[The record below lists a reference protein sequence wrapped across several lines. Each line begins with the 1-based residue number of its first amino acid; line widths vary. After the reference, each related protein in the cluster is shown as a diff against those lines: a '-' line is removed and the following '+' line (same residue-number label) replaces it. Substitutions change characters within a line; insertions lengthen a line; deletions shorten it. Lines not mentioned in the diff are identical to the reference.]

1 MKRFLSILIA
11 LGLFLSGSVIALA
24 EEQEIDTSL
33 VDKLY
38 HITSMGRDIRSEY
51 TPEGEMSRGL
61 FAYIAAA
68 IMGFDAE
75 NDIYETKQ
83 IFTDVTTEHEF
94 APSIAYLFSAGI
106 MSGDDKAAF
115 RPDSSITYDEAVKT
129 AAIMIGYTTVS
140 ELKGGFSGG
149 YVDSAA
155 SAGLLRGVSAKA
167 GTAMTQKNIYKL
179 FDNMLDVPMLTAS
192 ITGGLQASE
201 NNREYTILK
210 NKLGIE
216 TSEGIVDGFEYS
228 SLAGD
233 SDEKGPDILTVN
245 GAAFTMEYTEG
256 YDYLGMYVTVYHDS
270 DDNVAYIEIDDRK
283 TKVLN
288 VKASEIE
295 TETNTSSL
303 SYRPGNSGVKRA
315 AFDNEA
321 VFLYNGKKLN
331 VVNDFDL
338 MPEEGDLTLI
348 DNDSD
353 GKYEVIRIN
362 AYDVFVVDSVLTTD
376 ELIKFKYDMGNLDV
390 SEESNQH
397 VRYFLEDSP
406 AELSDIAKWS
416 VLSVKRSKNLK
427 GTVLCD
433 IYITNTSF
441 DAQVNSCMDE
451 GDEYYVTLSDGNE
464 YMLSKSYINRVNMG
478 ASDSAYPPLSKQLTV
493 YFDRFGKIAAVN
505 TVAGGKN
512 YGYVVRCNTDDETE
526 TVILRLFTKN
536 AEFIDFT
543 VRSKVSVNGTSID
556 SSLLSDT
563 LKNSS
568 GTGAVNQLVVYT
580 ASGDN
585 EITKLQLAEDKTGE
599 YYYVAKEDEF
609 VLNCHPINA
618 QTGEPGGMRFY
629 KYLAENRPL
638 YYLEGTTINFQIP
651 TDIKAEEDYKIST
664 KLASTDVKLGGPLY
678 VYDAGNGGMI
688 GAIVSSLVDDSD
700 YSLPAVVDYVKDV
713 VNEDDEVCKEIV
725 FVGGSSVQTNGNS
738 VKYSQPLKDSA
749 DVATNW
755 KDRIDYTDITIDDL
769 KRGDIVEYTKLNGK
783 LDTLRVMVKA
793 DNIGPIRIDGDNLQ
807 KNGSM
812 LCKVISVSDNKRA
825 AIVHYYNRQN
835 KDIYQSMFINGS
847 VYKVDTKK
855 NEVTYSSTGD
865 IEPGDTLFIN
875 SFWWSAKVI
884 VIYR

>member
-11 LGLFLSGSVIALA
+11 LGLFLSGSVIASA
-24 EEQEIDTSL
+24 QEQEIDTSI

-38 HITSMGRDIRSEY
+38 HITSMGRDIRTEY
-51 TPEGEMSRGL
+51 TPDGEMSRGL

-75 NDIYETKQ
+75 NDSYETKQ
-83 IFTDVTTEHEF
+83 VFTDVTAEHEF

-106 MSGDDKAAF
+106 MSGDDKASF
-115 RPDSSITYDEAVKT
+115 RPDSGITYDEAVKT
-129 AAIMIGYTTVS
+129 AAIMLGYTTVS
-140 ELKGGFSGG
+140 ELKGGFSTG
-149 YVDSAA
+149 YIDSAA
-155 SAGLLRGVSAKA
+155 SAGLLRGVSASA
-167 GTAMTQKNIYKL
+167 GAAMTQRNIYKL
-179 FDNMLDVPMLTAS
+179 FDNLLEVHMLTAS
-192 ITGGLQASE
+192 VTGGLQASDDK
-201 NNREYTILK
+201 REYTILK

-216 TSEGIVDGFEYS
+216 TTEGIVDGFEYS

-233 SDEKGPDILTVN
+233 ADEKGPDILTVN
-245 GAAFTMEYTEG
+245 GAPFTMEYTEG
-256 YDYLGMYVTVYHDS
+256 YDYVGMYVTVYHDS
-270 DDNVAYIEIDDRK
+270 DDNVIYIEVNDQK

-295 TETNTSSL
+295 SETNTSSL

-331 VVNDFDL
+331 AVNDFDL
-338 MPEEGDLTLI
+338 IPDEGDLTLI
-348 DNDSD
+348 DNDRD

-362 AYDVFVVDSVLTTD
+362 AYDVFVVDSVLSED

-390 SEESNQH
+390 SEGANQH

-406 AELSDIAKWS
+406 AELDDIAKWS
-416 VLSVKRSKNLK
+416 VISVKRSKNLK

-441 DAQVNSCMDE
+441 DSQVTSCRDE
-451 GDEYYVTLSDGNE
+451 GDDYYVTLSDGNE
-464 YMLSKSYINRVNMG
+464 YMLSESYINRVNFG
-478 ASDSAYPPLSKQLTV
+478 AVDSAYPPLSRQLTV
-493 YFDRFGKIAAVN
+493 YLDRFGKIAAVN

-512 YGYVVRCNTDDETE
+512 YGYVVRCNSDEETE
-526 TVILRLFTKN
+526 KVTLRLFTKN
-536 AEFIDFT
+536 SEFIDFT
-543 VRSKVSVNGTSID
+543 VKSKVTVNGTAID
-556 SSLLSDT
+556 SSHLSDR

-568 GTGAVNQLVVYT
+568 GTGLVNQLIVYT
-580 ASGDN
+580 ANGDN
-585 EITKLQLAEDKTGE
+585 EITKIQLAEDKTSE
-599 YYYVAKEDEF
+599 VYYIAKEDEF
-609 VLNCHPINA
+609 VLNCHPINS
-618 QTGEPGGMRFY
+618 GGMRFY

-678 VYDAGNGGMI
+678 IYDAGNGGMI

-700 YSLPAVVDYVKDV
+700 YSLPAVVDYVKEV

-725 FVGGSSVQTNGNS
+725 FIGGSSVQSNGNS
-738 VKYSQPLKDSA
+738 VKYSQPLKDTA
-749 DVATNW
+749 DIDTNW

-783 LDTLRVMVKA
+783 LDALRVMVKA

-812 LCKVISVSDNKRA
+812 LCKVISVSDNKRTA
-825 AIVHYYNRQN
+825 VVHYYDRYN

-855 NEVTYSSTGD
+855 DEVTYSSTGD

-875 SFWWSAKVI
+875 SFWWSPKVI